1 MKTKGI
7 LTVFARKMYAISS
20 APSSPIS
27 TLLENSAN
35 NYNKLS
41 FIFKGLK

>member
-7 LTVFARKMYAISS
+7 LTVFVRKVYAISS

-35 NYNKLS
+35 NYNELS
-41 FIFKGLK
+41 LFTKI